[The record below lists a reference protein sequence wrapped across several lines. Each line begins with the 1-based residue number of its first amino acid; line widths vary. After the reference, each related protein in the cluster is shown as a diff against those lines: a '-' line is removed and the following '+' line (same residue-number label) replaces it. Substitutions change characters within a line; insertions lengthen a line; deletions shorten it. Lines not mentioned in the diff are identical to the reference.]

1 MEIRTKLLELVNAL
15 IEGKESQ
22 EQLENRNKDL
32 EEKLKEGGLNEVERE
47 LLEIAEMPIGTD
59 RSFFGDSKKMIEPK
73 ELKKMLQADYQA
85 IKKRLID
92 LADKELE
99 VQQNQQKITELTQK
113 RDQLQKDLDLATKT
127 KEELAEELQKEKGWW
142 AGFSKEQTKEIFEK
156 GSQAG
161 VRPQDGAFIE
171 NEEEF
176 KELRDNY
183 RYFGTCKEFALKTL
197 SNSQNLDQEFL
208 QELTLYKMFRSSVSQ
223 MVPCYGISKD
233 TEGNYIMVMD
243 KPINTKEITT
253 RLQTLQLSQP
263 VEAVEIP
270 EDYGETSLQAQ
281 IEIPPKN
288 N

>member
-161 VRPQDGAFIE
+161 VRPQDGAFIV
-171 NEEEF
+171 
-176 KELRDNY
+176 
-183 RYFGTCKEFALKTL
+183 ALKTL